1 MSESETKD
9 DPEGTPA
16 PPEEPAEAPAEP
28 EQTPEQRQEQEE
40 AKRAERRVNRLTSRL
55 SQVARERDELAQRLS
70 QVEAAQRGVA
80 PEQLSPDV
88 RAMVEQEVQRR
99 VQAQIT
105 DAASARFHE
114 AAFEAYDDWEE
125 RRHRLVALGADAGI
139 ASILVKMSDGVRVAG
154 ALHDNPDELERIAK
168 IPSQEDRA
176 IALGKFAAKLE
187 ARPTRAVSRAPRPP
201 APVDGRTSPKF
212 NEYSPSLSAQDLV
225 QRYRE
230 QEMEKR
236 RQG

>member
-16 PPEEPAEAPAEP
+16 PAEEPAEAPAEP
-28 EQTPEQRQEQEE
+28 EQTPEQKQEE
-40 AKRAERRVNRLTSRL
+40 SKADKRFSRLTARMASL
-55 SQVARERDELAQRLS
+55 ARERDELAQRLS

-99 VQAQIT
+99 VEQRVT

-114 AAFEAYDDWEE
+114 AAFEAYDDWET

-154 ALHDNPDELERIAK
+154 ALHDNPDELERIAQ
-168 IPSQEDRA
+168 IPTQEDRA

-212 NEYSPSLSAQDLV
+212 NEYSTNLSAQDLV
-225 QRYRE
+225 EVYRK